1 VPDTWVFEQGGD
13 VAFHDWLDEHPDGY
27 FLNLRPVTEARE
39 SPMIHAAKC
48 SHFSREADVEW
59 TTNRKV
65 CGETQLILE
74 LWAGIELGSRE
85 ISRCDCL
92 R

>member
-1 VPDTWVFEQGGD
+1 
-13 VAFHDWLDEHPDGY
+13 
-27 FLNLRPVTEARE
+27 
-39 SPMIHAAKC
+39 MIHAAEC

-59 TTNRKV
+59 TANRKV

-74 LWAGIELGSRE
+74 LWARNELGSRE